1 MALGFGLCACSDVS
15 IAVLMKGLMVVCW
28 SGTIIPKRLKTGWQ
42 MGIKLQDV
50 FSEP

>member
-1 MALGFGLCACSDVS
+1 MMC
-15 IAVLMKGLMVVCW
+15 LMVVCW

-50 FSEP
+50 FSEPYKGLRVHI